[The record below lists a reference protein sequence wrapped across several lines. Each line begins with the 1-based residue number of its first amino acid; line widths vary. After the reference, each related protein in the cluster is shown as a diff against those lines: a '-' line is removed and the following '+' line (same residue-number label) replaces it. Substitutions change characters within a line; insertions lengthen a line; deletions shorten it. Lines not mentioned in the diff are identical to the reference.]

1 MSLLGLTAMADVLLL
16 DASTANLDIA
26 HALHV

>member
-1 MSLLGLTAMADVLLL
+1 MSLLGLAAMADVLLL
-16 DASTANLDIA
+16 DAPTANLDIA